1 MIKTNL
7 LVEKTKDSA
16 EVFNGKLLH
25 VFSDIAELPNGES
38 STREWIKH
46 PGACAIVP
54 IFTNGD
60 VLMINQ
66 FRYPMKQL
74 FLEIPAG
81 KIDVGE
87 SQDETATRELLEETG
102 LIAKNMHYVG
112 HFYPAIGYADE
123 VIHIYVALDLEQTE
137 MQTDVDE
144 FVLSERL
151 PFKKTLEMIDS
162 GEINDGKTIVCLHR
176 VNGWL
181 RQHSLSFG

>member
-54 IFTNGD
+54 VFANGD

-74 FLEIPAG
+74 FLEVPAG
-81 KIDVGE
+81 KIDADE
-87 SQDETATRELLEETG
+87 SQDETAARELLEETG
-102 LIAKNMHYVG
+102 LIAENMHYVG

-123 VIHIYVALDLEQTE
+123 VIHIYVALNLEQTE
-137 MQTDVDE
+137 MQTDADE

-151 PFKKTLEMIDS
+151 SFKKALEMIDS

-176 VNGWL
+176 ANGWL